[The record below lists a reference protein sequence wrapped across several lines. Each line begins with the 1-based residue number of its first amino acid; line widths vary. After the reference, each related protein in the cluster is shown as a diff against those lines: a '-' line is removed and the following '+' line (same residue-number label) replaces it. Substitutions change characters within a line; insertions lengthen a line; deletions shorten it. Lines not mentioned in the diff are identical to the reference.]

1 MERCRASGAAGLSV
15 RSDSLAAALELAAV
29 SEGTGK
35 LAEARSE
42 LEVLKKKWPKSAA
55 LHQRLAEDRSFT

>member
-1 MERCRASGAAGLSV
+1 
-15 RSDSLAAALELAAV
+15 LAAV